1 MQIADFLGQY
11 QAMLD
16 NAVSSQAPVRTEGTI
31 EQNLMSTITQ
41 LQAGMVFEGSINS
54 ISGSKVLL
62 GLGNGQTIA
71 ARLEGSMDLM
81 LGQSV
86 FFQVKSN
93 NGKTIEIKPYV
104 DSSNFNPAIQKALN
118 AAGMEMTK
126 DTLDMVNHMMEQG
139 MPIDKN
145 SLASMY
151 HTLLQN
157 PGIPMQTAMEMSK
170 LGIPVNAQMAA
181 QFENYQNDR
190 YALLDQMEQVTDALP
205 GAYAKAAGTGAD
217 ALMQFNGQVLA
228 IIGDGALDDGRELFI
243 AQPPENGQGSVLEP
257 ETGSQD
263 AAAGGPANAQELA
276 GGVLDGQAAVKLQE
290 AGTQVEEPSQAA
302 ADGQAAEDTNAN
314 KELTNKEMT
323 NQVPADE
330 QMSETTGKGQ
340 TLGELLSKKQLSAL
354 QSQMKSVFPEAKD
367 MKLNPQLTAKE
378 FLDSLAKQLESGQLP
393 GERKELLS
401 RLFLSKEYHTLLKDA
416 AKQQWTLQ
424 PQDLRPGPENRPEG
438 KIAELYQRLE
448 RQMGQLQQLADKAG
462 MNTGQLSESASQIR
476 NNIEFMHQVNQMYT
490 YVQIPLK
497 LAGQNAH
504 SDLYVYTNKRNL
516 RRGTGELSAFLHL
529 DLENLGSTDV
539 SIKMLD
545 QNVNTKFF
553 LDDDAS
559 YDLIEEHLPEL
570 KRRLEKMGYH
580 CAVSIEHNEKNVD
593 FVEDFLKKGQPA
605 KSASFGAI
613 QRYSFDV
620 RA

>member
-16 NAVSSQAPVRTEGTI
+16 QAATSQAPVRTEGTI

-93 NGKTIEIKPYV
+93 NGKTIEIKPYA
-104 DSSNFNPAIQKALN
+104 DSSNFNPAIQKALD

-190 YALLDQMEQVTDALP
+190 YALLDQMELVTDALP
-205 GAYAKAAGTGAD
+205 GAYAKAAGTGTD

-228 IIGDGALDDGRELFI
+228 IIGDGTRNDGMELFI
-243 AQPPENGQGSVLEP
+243 AQLSENGQDSALDP

-263 AAAGGPANAQELA
+263 AAAGIPANAQELA

-290 AGTQVEEPSQAA
+290 AGTQAEEPAQAA

-330 QMSETTGKGQ
+330 QMSETTGKSQ

-367 MKLNPQLTAKE
+367 MKLNSQLTAKE

-393 GERKELLS
+393 DGRKELLS

>member
-16 NAVSSQAPVRTEGTI
+16 QAATSQAPVRTEGTI

-93 NGKTIEIKPYV
+93 NGKTVEIKPYA

-190 YALLDQMEQVTDALP
+190 YALLDQMELVTDALP
-205 GAYAKAAGTGAD
+205 GAYAKAAGTGTD

-228 IIGDGALDDGRELFI
+228 IIGDGTRNDGMELFI
-243 AQPPENGQGSVLEP
+243 AQPPENGQDSALDP

-263 AAAGGPANAQELA
+263 AAAGIPANAQELA

-290 AGTQVEEPSQAA
+290 AGTQAEEPAQAA

-330 QMSETTGKGQ
+330 QMSETTGKSQ

-367 MKLNPQLTAKE
+367 MKLNSQLTAKE
-378 FLDSLAKQLESGQLP
+378 FLDSLAKQLESGKLP
-393 GERKELLS
+393 DGRKELLS

>member
-1 MQIADFLGQY
+1 
-11 QAMLD
+11 
-16 NAVSSQAPVRTEGTI
+16 
-31 EQNLMSTITQ
+31 
-41 LQAGMVFEGSINS
+41 
-54 ISGSKVLL
+54 
-62 GLGNGQTIA
+62 
-71 ARLEGSMDLM
+71 
-81 LGQSV
+81 
-86 FFQVKSN
+86 
-93 NGKTIEIKPYV
+93 
-104 DSSNFNPAIQKALN
+104 
-118 AAGMEMTK
+118 
-126 DTLDMVNHMMEQG
+126 
-139 MPIDKN
+139 
-145 SLASMY
+145 
-151 HTLLQN
+151 
-157 PGIPMQTAMEMSK
+157 
-170 LGIPVNAQMAA
+170 
-181 QFENYQNDR
+181 
-190 YALLDQMEQVTDALP
+190 
-205 GAYAKAAGTGAD
+205 
-217 ALMQFNGQVLA
+217 
-228 IIGDGALDDGRELFI
+228 
-243 AQPPENGQGSVLEP
+243 
-257 ETGSQD
+257 
-263 AAAGGPANAQELA
+263 
-276 GGVLDGQAAVKLQE
+276 
-290 AGTQVEEPSQAA
+290 
-302 ADGQAAEDTNAN
+302 
-314 KELTNKEMT
+314 
-323 NQVPADE
+323 
-330 QMSETTGKGQ
+330 
-340 TLGELLSKKQLSAL
+340 
-354 QSQMKSVFPEAKD
+354 
-367 MKLNPQLTAKE
+367 MKLNSQLTAKE

-516 RRGTGELSAFLHL
+516 RKQSGELSAFLHL